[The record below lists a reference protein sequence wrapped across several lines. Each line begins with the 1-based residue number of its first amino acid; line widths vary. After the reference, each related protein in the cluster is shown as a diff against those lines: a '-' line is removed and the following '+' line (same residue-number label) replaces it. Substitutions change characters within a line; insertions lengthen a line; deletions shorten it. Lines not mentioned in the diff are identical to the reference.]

1 MLAVLF
7 EGQRTSAVTL
17 CAGGGGLD
25 GGGGDGLGVDVVVV
39 ISGAKV
45 DSRNAGIIMSRRPLW
60 S

>member
-25 GGGGDGLGVDVVVV
+25 GGGGDGFGVDVVVV
-39 ISGAKV
+39 ISGA
-45 DSRNAGIIMSRRPLW
+45 R
-60 S
+60 